1 MPAKKKTEAAAAPEA
16 EVKKTPAKKTAAK
29 KTTKKA
35 AEAAEATETKT
46 TKKCAPKKT
55 AEKKTAEKKTT
66 EKKTAAKKPAAK
78 KTVKKAEEEK
88 AEVVKK
94 SVQEYKDVI
103 NWKKWEAHNMDWLFI
118 EVKAADLLQE
128 LEAGVDNMAA
138 CVEAVKD
145 CMLEG
150 DYFINPSESGEL
162 HVRYYTDNLNEWRRK
177 YSEVN

>member
-35 AEAAEATETKT
+35 AEAAETTET
-46 TKKCAPKKT
+46 TKKSAPKKT
-55 AEKKTAEKKTT
+55 A

-78 KTVKKAEEEK
+78 KTVKKAEEPK

-150 DYFINPSESGEL
+150 DYFINPSEDGEL